1 MGFSTLF
8 DLHTRD
14 LKSEAEVETRLLAPL
29 FKELGYP
36 PKAVVPKKQ
45 LAPLVVNSGAKRTTV
60 EVDFLLFGSSG
71 KARVVVE
78 AKDPKKSVQA
88 AWGQAAS
95 YALSYNSNRAEE
107 ERIKWLLISNGHITS
122 LHQHDSSTPT
132 VTLELSDFASGAPP
146 YATLRS
152 YIKYV
157 TAIDVPA
164 GGLSFEIT
172 PPHKLNDLFNR
183 CHDLIYKKEK
193 MNPTDAFFEFCKF
206 IFIKIGEDKKR
217 ENLGKNIQPHML
229 PMTVEWLDAMKTT
242 SKHPVRDHLF
252 NQLRDSLEE
261 EIKNGKKRI
270 FEPNETLKLSAATC
284 RELIKRFET
293 INLSSIDEDLN
304 GRMFEVFLNAAIRG
318 RALGQYFTPRPLVD
332 FMTRIALSP
341 RDSSDPPKVIDGCCG
356 TAGFLI
362 EVMAYLVSSLR
373 TDTRLNEKD
382 RKRLD
387 KLVRN
392 ECLFGIEANER
403 VARIARTNMYLHGDG
418 GSHIFW
424 GDGLDDSPSPAED
437 MSPERR
443 GEVIDHANTI
453 KSGVFDLVLTNPP
466 FSMSYSSENPDEER
480 ILRQLTVADNLNSVK
495 SNLLFLQRYHNLLKP
510 GGEMLIVLDDTV
522 LNGSTHKPVREWILR
537 SFVVLSVHSMPFNA
551 FFKAKA
557 NIKTSV
563 LHLRKKRD
571 DNDSQGHVFMSVSNN
586 IGHDNALKDTLERNN
601 LTDILNAFFEW
612 RRTGKLETIIRQNQ
626 DPDENL
632 ECPEQIWLVKPNQF
646 LSERFDAFAYAPDLQ
661 SAWKTIEK
669 MVVDGLADCKTGTA
683 FSMRAKLTGTERDA
697 LRSSRTKL
705 KYIEIGD
712 VTQYGLITQHIV
724 GEIDALPSRGQYRI
738 RTGDILMAI
747 NNSSR
752 GTVVL
757 VPEQFDGAIC
767 TSGFFVIAPKTE
779 DEGHLLWYS
788 LRSEL
793 CRAQVYYLAQTASQP
808 ELKRKAWL
816 REFKVPILK
825 GKGRK
830 VAIQASR
837 KFQEH
842 IAALLTPQDVPLGRG
857 AGGPMA
863 HVGRSIAKPSRV
875 ASTDW

>member
-29 FKELGYP
+29 FKDLGYP
-36 PKAVVPKKQ
+36 VKSVIPKKQ
-45 LAPLVVNSGAKRTTV
+45 LAPLVVYSGSKKTTV
-60 EVDFLLFGSSG
+60 EADFLLFGHAGS
-71 KARVVVE
+71 ARVVVE
-78 AKDPKKSVQA
+78 AKDPKKSVQE

-95 YALSYNSNRAEE
+95 YALSYNANKPDA

-132 VTLELSDFASGAPP
+132 VTLELSDFASGSPP

-152 YIKYV
+152 YIKFV
-157 TAIDVPA
+157 TAVDLPA

-172 PPHKLNDLFNR
+172 PPQKLNDLFNR
-183 CHDLIYKKEK
+183 CHDLIWKKEK

-217 ENLGKNIQPHML
+217 ETIGADALPHTL
-229 PMTVEWLDAMKTT
+229 PMTVAWLNSLKSTA
-242 SKHPVRDHLF
+242 KHPVRDLLF
-252 NQLRDSLEE
+252 NELRNSLESQ
-261 EIKNGKKRI
+261 IAQGKKRI

-284 RELIKRFET
+284 RELIKLFET

-332 FMTRIALSP
+332 FMTRIALANP
-341 RDSSDPPKVIDGCCG
+341 RDISDPPKVIDACCG

-373 TDTRLNEKD
+373 TDTRMNAKD
-382 RKRLD
+382 RNRLAN
-387 KLVRN
+387 LVRN
-392 ECLFGIEANER
+392 ERLFGIEANER
-403 VARIARTNMYLHGDG
+403 VSRIARINMYLHGDG

-424 GDGLDDSPSPAED
+424 GDGLDKSPESAED
-437 MSPERR
+437 MSAERK
-443 GEVIDHANTI
+443 GEVQDHTQKI
-453 KSGVFDLVLTNPP
+453 QPGTFDLVLTNPP
-466 FSMSYSSENPDEER
+466 FSMSYSEGNQDEER
-480 ILRQLTVADNLNSVK
+480 ILRQLTIADGASSVK
-495 SNLLFLQRYHNLLKP
+495 SNLLFLQRYCDLLKP

-522 LNGSTHKPVREWILR
+522 LNGTTHRPIREWVLE
-537 SFVVLSVHSMPFNA
+537 SFVVVGIHSMPFNA

-571 DNDSQGHVFMSVSNN
+571 GQDTQGHVFMSISNN

-601 LTDILNAFFEW
+601 LTDILNAYFEW
-612 RRTGKLETIIRQNQ
+612 RRTGKMDTIIRQNQ
-626 DPDENL
+626 DAAENL
-632 ECPEQIWLVKPNQF
+632 ECPEQIWLVKPDDF
-646 LSERFDAFAYAPDLQ
+646 SVERFDAFAYAPDLDATFSQ
-661 SAWKTIEK
+661 IRQMTKAGSVNGQFGSAFT
-669 MVVDGLADCKTGTA
+669 L
-683 FSMRAKLTGTERDA
+683 RAKMTGKERAA
-697 LRSSRTKL
+697 LRESGERL

-712 VTQYGLITQHIV
+712 VTQYGLITQHIT
-724 GEIDALPSRGQYRI
+724 GKIDELPSRGQYRI
-738 RTGDILMAI
+738 KTGDVLMAI

-757 VPEQFDGAIC
+757 VPNEFNDAIC
-767 TSGFFVIAPKTE
+767 TSGFLVIHPKNQ
-779 DEGHLLWYS
+779 DEGLLLWYS

-793 CRAQVYYLAQTASQP
+793 CRKQIYYLAQTASQP
-808 ELKRKAWL
+808 ELKRRAWL
-816 REFKVPILK
+816 KQFVVPMPSDKQRAEATAAAAEFQSHITAILSAENV
-825 GKGRK
+825 R
-830 VAIQASR
+830 
-837 KFQEH
+837 
-842 IAALLTPQDVPLGRG
+842 L
-857 AGGPMA
+857 
-863 HVGRSIAKPSRV
+863 
-875 ASTDW
+875 